1 MQHEERYHHSGSA
14 EKKERRRPTEAVTD
28 IATESERGERTH
40 GESERVK
47 GKPLGPSGLRHVI
60 RDKRM
65 RRRGKRRFAEG
76 NTNAA
81 EPECHKILGQA
92 AKSGESAPDHT
103 SPTADHYPIFRI
115 PQHCDPNG

>member
-47 GKPLGPSGLRHVI
+47 GKPLGPSSLRHVI

-76 NTNAA
+76 NTHAA
-81 EPECHKILGQA
+81 EPDCHIILGQA
-92 AKSGESAPDHT
+92 AKSGEGAPDHH
-103 SPTADHYPIFRI
+103 SRNDDQDPIFRI
-115 PQHCDPNG
+115 RKL

>member
-14 EKKERRRPTEAVTD
+14 EKKERRLPTEPVTD

-40 GESERVK
+40 GEPERVK

-81 EPECHKILGQA
+81 EPECHKIIGVI
-92 AKSGESAPDHT
+92 AKSGERAPDEK
-103 SPTADHYPIFRI
+103 SRNDDHDTR
-115 PQHCDPNG
+115 